1 VFPGASRGEA
11 EKVIAQIQKILDE
24 KMKFL
29 LCSFGFS
36 AGVVSWTPGE
46 EPLDLAAL
54 FAQADAAMYAA
65 KRERKLS
72 PE

>member
-1 VFPGASRGEA
+1 
-11 EKVIAQIQKILDE
+11 
-24 KMKFL
+24 MKFL
-29 LCSFGFS
+29 PCSFGFS